1 MKIAI
6 DIPDYVKGEGIDVIW
21 NEKCFLKVNKGCC
34 ESVIIS
40 GNESALRALGE
51 QLIYLS
57 QSQVETGSHIH
68 YDDFFCK
75 DSDIEFIVEKI
86 DKKDFI

>member
-6 DIPDYVKGEGIDVIW
+6 DIPDYVKGEGVDIIW
-21 NEKCFLKVNKGCC
+21 NDKCKLKVNKGC
-34 ESVIIS
+34 ESVIVS

-68 YDDFFCK
+68 YDNSFCK
-75 DSDIEFIVEKI
+75 DINVDFIIEKI
-86 DKKDFI
+86 D

>member
-1 MKIAI
+1 MKITI
-6 DIPDYVKGEGIDVIW
+6 DIPDYIKGEGIDVIW

-68 YDDFFCK
+68 YDDFFGK
-75 DSDIEFIVEKI
+75 DVNIELIVEKI
-86 DKKDFI
+86 D